1 MTLQDDVIRYCREYN
16 IPIDYFLEILNDQKV
31 LPMIRGKASEY
42 SAYLAIRGVL
52 PEREWIVT
60 KLNLNAQTN
69 TADQDVSITHR
80 RTGMQLTVET
90 KNAVRGSFKSGERAR
105 ICRVPHFKVKCHRSR
120 SNIQLAGTTN
130 DRYSEECFDLVISNV
145 SNSIIQG
152 NTIGARLELLHN
164 NELLDIVKEYY
175 GVDNNEQLLES
186 AYNDW
191 RFAISREISEDGYI
205 PRTPYVRLREDPNWN
220 TLDSMQ
226 SVILDYL
233 REVRSR
239 R

>member
-1 MTLQDDVIRYCREYN
+1 MPLQDDIIRYCREYH
-16 IPIDYFLEILNDQKV
+16 IPTDYFLEILNDQKV

-52 PEREWIVT
+52 PEREWTVT

-69 TADQDVSITHR
+69 TGDQDVSITHR

-90 KNAVRGSFKSGERAR
+90 KNAVRGSFKSGERAKV
-105 ICRVPHFKVKCHRSR
+105 CRVAHFRIKCHRSR
-120 SNIQLAGTTN
+120 SNIRLARTTN
-130 DRYSEECFDLVISNV
+130 DRYSEDCFDLVISNV
-145 SNSIIQG
+145 SNAIIQG
-152 NTIGARLELLHN
+152 NTIGAQLELLHN
-164 NELLDIVKEYY
+164 EELLDIVKEYY
-175 GVDNNEQLLES
+175 EVGNNEQVLES

-205 PRTPYVRLREDPNWN
+205 PRNPVVRLRDDQNWH

-226 SVILDYL
+226 SVILNYI